1 MQEEIQNVQLEG
13 KSKNRRKRKFV
24 ESDKKIAGFMR
35 VEDDISVEDSDIE
48 FNSTTISNSFELV

>member
-1 MQEEIQNVQLEG
+1 
-13 KSKNRRKRKFV
+13 V

-35 VEDDISVEDSDIE
+35 VEDDISVEDFDIE